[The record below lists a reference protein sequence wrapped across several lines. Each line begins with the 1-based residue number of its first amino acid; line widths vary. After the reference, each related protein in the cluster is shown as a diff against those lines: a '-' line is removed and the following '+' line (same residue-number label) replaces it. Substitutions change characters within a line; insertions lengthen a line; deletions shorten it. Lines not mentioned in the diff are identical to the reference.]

1 MDYKFDISRGEE
13 MLLKAASIGAAILG
27 VVAVYSF
34 YKNNIWKPKIVVKK
48 VDYPNA
54 YAELEINGKPFIV
67 RGDSSYLISY
77 DWGVRLGFTPKADGK
92 RYADRIE
99 VLKRNLVKDVLRN
112 PEEVAFTGFDEK
124 TFWNDA
130 FEGAKGGLVAVPRN
144 FTGSEEAITNDVWGV
159 KDGEGFSIFKDK

>member
-1 MDYKFDISRGEE
+1 MAYKFDISKGEE
-13 MLLKAASIGAAILG
+13 YLLKAASIGAAVLG
-27 VVAVYSF
+27 VVAIYGF
-34 YKNNIWKPKIVVKK
+34 YKNNLWKPKIVVKK

-54 YAELEINGKPFIV
+54 YAELEVNGRPFIV

-77 DWGVRLGFTPKADGK
+77 DWGIRLGFTPKSDGK

-112 PEEVAFTGFDEK
+112 PEEVAFTGFNER
-124 TFWNDA
+124 TYWVDA
-130 FEGAKGGLVAVPRN
+130 FEGNTQYPKN
-144 FTGSEEAITNDVWGV
+144 FTGSEESIVNDVWGV